1 MSSGQNQYVA
11 MLKPVLIVMLAFV
24 ATTAI
29 CLVGAFLGGVIG
41 GVAGLV
47 FGIGATFFLLASHAG
62 R

>member
-1 MSSGQNQYVA
+1 